1 MAMESI
7 ISEISLDIY
16 DHDRTQPTLKA
27 ICGDS
32 LIRYV
37 RATLYL
43 SGRAYTINDE
53 NAIIKLNALRP
64 DRTLVIG
71 NASCVV
77 ETHTLSPEYTPIEE
91 TYSDDPIVSYYYL
104 NENNKQVYVDDPA
117 DVPVGYTVYE
127 EAVSGEIH
135 TRYYYIDEDGNRID
149 VDGPE
154 VIPAVFE
161 QTYKLYAEL
170 SKEMLA
176 VTGIVQM
183 QFKITC
189 GDQVLKTSKFRVD
202 VGESLERNVA
212 GTIDLTA
219 Q

>member
-1 MAMESI
+1 M
-7 ISEISLDIY
+7 
-16 DHDRTQPTLKA
+16 
-27 ICGDS
+27 
-32 LIRYV
+32 
-37 RATLYL
+37 
-43 SGRAYTINDE
+43 
-53 NAIIKLNALRP
+53 
-64 DRTLVIG
+64 
-71 NASCVV
+71 
-77 ETHTLSPEYTPIEE
+77 
-91 TYSDDPIVSYYYL
+91 
-104 NENNKQVYVDDPA
+104 
-117 DVPVGYTVYE
+117 
-127 EAVSGEIH
+127 
-135 TRYYYIDEDGNRID
+135 
-149 VDGPE
+149 DGPE